1 MTYSNFILTIYY
13 NFDNILDKVLHVL
26 MIILFAMITYS
37 IVRFIL
43 TRLSRMTF
51 KPIKQTDSNKK
62 RKKTLEKITLSLW
75 KYFTYIVTILVIFS
89 SLGIDIQTIVAGA
102 GVLGVIFAV
111 GSQELLSDFFE
122 GLFNVFEDNLSV
134 GDYVTIDN
142 VEGHIVDIGLRT
154 VKIKSFTGEV
164 HIIPNSKIG
173 HFINYSLDN
182 GKALVDIR
190 IDYDVNL
197 YDAIAAINKSL
208 MIIRKSNA
216 NILTDPII
224 QGVNKLDTIG
234 YEIRIIC
241 ETIKETHWNVQR
253 YMRGELMKTFKENNI
268 KIGVNQIII
277 KDGNILS
284 NKNS

>member
-1 MTYSNFILTIYY
+1 
-13 NFDNILDKVLHVL
+13 
-26 MIILFAMITYS
+26 
-37 IVRFIL
+37 
-43 TRLSRMTF
+43 MTF